1 LETLLT
7 ITSLSTCFEQRQG
20 LLKAVNDVSLS
31 IKKGETLA
39 LVGESGSGKS
49 MTALSIMRLVPAPGR
64 ITHGRVELHNQNL
77 LELSEKEMTHIRGN
91 KIGLIL
97 QDPLSALNPVM
108 RIGRQISEVLRRH
121 FSMSKREAKSKSLD
135 LMERVHLPAVDKLY
149 SSYPHELSGG
159 LRQRVLIAIALA
171 GEPDILIADEPTT
184 ALDVSVQRDIL
195 NLLEKLKH
203 DLHLSLLLITHD
215 LGVVAQ
221 VADRVAVMYAGS
233 IVEQAPKDMIFKAPL
248 HPYTE
253 MLLRAVPKIE
263 NRFNQQEE
271 SQNVLHEGPPDLSNL
286 HGGCPFHPRCNIA
299 DEICQRTTPNEIQ
312 LQDQR
317 KLKCFK
323 RTTSHEKNVLD
334 HFAH

>member
-1 LETLLT
+1 MESLLRIISLT
-7 ITSLSTCFEQRQG
+7 TSFEHKERA
-20 LLKAVNDVSLS
+20 LKAVNDVSLTVN
-31 IKKGETLA
+31 KGETVA

-49 MTALSIMRLVPAPGR
+49 MTALSIMRLVPPPGR
-64 ITHGRVELHNQNL
+64 ITQGRIELHGQNL
-77 LELSEKEMTHIRGN
+77 LELSEQEMTRIRGR

-108 RIGRQISEVLRRH
+108 RVGKQIREVTQRH
-121 FSMSKREAKSKSLD
+121 FSMNKREAKNKTLE

-171 GEPDILIADEPTT
+171 GEPDVLIADEPTT

-195 NLLEKLKH
+195 NLLQQLKK
-203 DLHLSLLLITHD
+203 DFHLSLLLITHD

-233 IVEQAPKDMIFKAPL
+233 IVEQAPKDMLFKEPL

-253 MLLRAVPKIE
+253 MLLLAVPKIE
-263 NRFNQQEE
+263 KISIEQKVDQPI
-271 SQNVLHEGPPDLSNL
+271 SHHGPPDLSNL
-286 HGGCPFHPRCNIA
+286 PDGCPFHPRCNIA
-299 DEICQRTTPNEIQ
+299 DEICRQKMPKQIQ
-312 LQDQR
+312 YDHR
-317 KLKCFK
+317 IIKCFK
-323 RTTSHEKNVLD
+323 RTASHEKNVVINRFT
-334 HFAH
+334 H